1 VETTNRNN
9 DLVDVGIGVRYYL
22 TRRFLLRAQYKNYVV
37 LTNTETNQNA
47 EEWKIGFSA
56 FF

>member
-1 VETTNRNN
+1 VQSKNRS
-9 DLVDVGIGVRYYL
+9 DEVFDVGVGVRYYL
-22 TRRFLLRAQYKNYVV
+22 TRRFLVRAQYRNYAI
-37 LTNTETNQNA
+37 LTDQSTNQNA